1 MSAESLK
8 KINLAEGY
16 IPIAAIVVFISATW
30 WLSGRL
36 ALIDSRLDRIER
48 SLTVSW
54 SRIEMEN
61 YVLRAQKVLPI
72 LPDLPSSH

>member
-1 MSAESLK
+1 MGTESLK

-16 IPIAAIVVFISATW
+16 IPIAAIMVFISATW

-48 SLTVSW
+48 SITVSW

-61 YVLRAQKVLPI
+61 YVLRAQKVLPQ